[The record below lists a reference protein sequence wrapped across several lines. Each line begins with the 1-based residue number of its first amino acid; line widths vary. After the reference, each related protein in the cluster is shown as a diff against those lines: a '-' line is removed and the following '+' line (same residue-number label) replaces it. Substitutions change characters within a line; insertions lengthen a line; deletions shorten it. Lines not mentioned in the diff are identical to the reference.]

1 MQRQECNQR
10 QLQIYSRVIQSEQK
24 HIQNCC
30 APWQASINTPKM
42 DGVKNLIHETEQ
54 NDQVKALIPKHK
66 FNGFVSPGHNK
77 ALPVVLQVYAS
88 RLRGKTR
95 HDVTVAKIS
104 KHLSGKGSW
113 FSLHHL
119 GLACDKGCGMMEL
132 PSPLGPEISQPNWI
146 PVKAFRCMPWKEA
159 DVKQT
164 LIRGFLHFFCDAN
177 EQCRFKV
184 HQKTKAAA

>member
-54 NDQVKALIPKHK
+54 NDQVKALIPKQK